1 LAKRPATIYTVA
13 DHAGVSIATVSRVDR
28 GHPSVAGPT
37 ATRVKASMRTV
48 GYRPNG
54 AARALATRR
63 HEAIGLVFPHLSGPY
78 YAGVIV
84 GLEEAASALGLNL
97 LIVGTHG
104 RGRAKE
110 LVSDLSRRVDGLVV
124 MGRTVPDDV
133 IAGLHDG
140 GLPLVLLARPAVG
153 SADVVRTENRRNAQ
167 ALTRHLLEHGHR
179 RIAFVGDPASSPD
192 AAERWDGFV
201 AAHVDRGLLAPIRPV
216 VSAFREAEGRAAALE
231 VLAVASR
238 PTALFCA
245 NDEIA
250 MGVYAAAAERRLS
263 IPTDL
268 AITGWDDIPVT
279 RFLSPGLTTVR
290 QPLAEI
296 GALAARLVVERVAGS
311 RKKPVSTVLPTEIL
325 IRSSCG
331 CQPQGGIWQR

>member
-1 LAKRPATIYTVA
+1 LGKRPPTIYTVA

-28 GHPSVAGPT
+28 GDPAVAGST
-37 ATRVKASMRTV
+37 AMRVRASMRTV

-63 HEAIGLVFPHLSGPY
+63 HRAIGLVFPHLSGPY
-78 YAGVIV
+78 YAGVIL
-84 GLEEAASALGLNL
+84 GLEAAAGALGQNL
-97 LIVGTHG
+97 FIVGTDS
-104 RGRAKE
+104 RVRPE
-110 LVSDLSRRVDGLVV
+110 QLVSDLSRSVDGLVV
-124 MGRTVPDDV
+124 MGRTVPDEV
-133 IAGLHDG
+133 IAELQRG

-153 SADVVRTENRRNAQ
+153 SSDVVRTENRRNAE

-179 RIAFVGDPASSPD
+179 RIVFIGDPASSPD

-201 AAHVDRGLLAPIRPV
+201 AAHRDGGGPVPIRPV
-216 VSAFREAEGRAAALE
+216 ISAFREGEGRAAALHA
-231 VLAVASR
+231 LAVKSR
-238 PTALFCA
+238 PAALFCA

-250 MGVYAAAAERRLS
+250 MGAYAAAAELGLT

-268 AITGWDDIPVT
+268 AITGWDDIPVA
-279 RFLSPGLTTVR
+279 RFLAPGLTTVR

-296 GALAARLVVERVAGS
+296 GALAARLVLERVGGS
-311 RKKPVSTVLPTEIL
+311 HKKPVTTVLPTEIM

-331 CQPQGGIWQR
+331 CRSQGGTWET

>member
-1 LAKRPATIYTVA
+1 MGKRATIYTVA

-28 GHPSVAGPT
+28 GDPAVAVAT
-37 ATRVKASMRTV
+37 ARRVQASMRTV

-63 HEAIGLVFPHLSGPY
+63 HGAIGLVFPHLSGPY
-78 YAGVIV
+78 YAGVIL
-84 GLEEAASALGLNL
+84 GLEEAASSLGLNL
-97 LIVGTHG
+97 FIVGTHG
-104 RGRAKE
+104 RGRAE
-110 LVSDLSRRVDGLVV
+110 ALVIDLSRRVDGLVV

-133 IAGLHDG
+133 IAELHRE

-153 SADVVRTENRRNAQ
+153 SSDVVRTENRRNAE
-167 ALTRHLLEHGHR
+167 ALTGHLLEHGHR
-179 RIAFVGDPASSPD
+179 GIAFVGDPASSPD
-192 AAERWDGFV
+192 AAERWEGFV
-201 AAHVDRGLLAPIRPV
+201 AAHVDRGLPSPKRPV

-231 VLAVASR
+231 VLAAASR

-250 MGVYAAAAERRLS
+250 IGVYAAAAERRLS

-311 RKKPVSTVLPTEIL
+311 RNQPVSTVLPTEIM

-331 CQPQGGIWQR
+331 CRSQGGTWET

>member
-1 LAKRPATIYTVA
+1 M
-13 DHAGVSIATVSRVDR
+13 RV
-28 GHPSVAGPT
+28 
-37 ATRVKASMRTV
+37 V

-78 YAGVIV
+78 YAGVLL
-84 GLEEAASALGLNL
+84 GLEEAASAHGLSL
-97 LIVGTHG
+97 FIVGTHS
-104 RGRAKE
+104 RGRPE
-110 LVSDLSRRVDGLVV
+110 QLVADLSRRVDGLVV
-124 MGRTVPDDV
+124 MGRTVPDAV
-133 IAGLHDG
+133 IARLQRS

-153 SADVVRTENRRNAQ
+153 SSDVVRTENRSSAQ

-201 AAHVDRGLLAPIRPV
+201 AAHRNSGLPAPTRPV
-216 VSAFREAEGRAAALE
+216 VSAFREVDGHAAVFALLSE
-231 VLAVASR
+231 ASR

-263 IPTDL
+263 IPNEL
-268 AITGWDDIPVT
+268 AVTGWDDIPVA
-279 RFLSPGLTTVR
+279 RFLTPALTTVR
-290 QPLAEI
+290 QPLREI
-296 GALAARLVVERVAGS
+296 GAMAARLVVERVAAS
-311 RKKPVSTVLPTEIL
+311 RKKPVSTVLPTEAL

-331 CQPQGGIWQR
+331 CQPQGGTWQR